1 MNLLFSRRK
10 FLGTLS
16 GAAAAAA
23 LARSAVAMSPFAGFA
38 APAPIA
44 TPDIRIGYASITWGG
59 KAQQAIDDISAVGYR
74 GIQLRSD
81 DIKQFQPAALRDELR
96 QKNLE
101 FAALSSGNVHI
112 DQASHDSDI
121 ATHTANATYMRDAG
135 GHYLQVID
143 QEPNQKDFSAADY
156 KYFAGL
162 LTELG
167 KRTFDIGIPLVY
179 HNHQNSVS
187 AQPEGLVRV
196 FDAVDPKYV
205 KLLFDVAHY
214 QAGGGDPVKGIA
226 QFKEHLALLH
236 IKDLGK
242 PFDLPADNPQRLEDF
257 VELGRGDVN
266 IPGVFD
272 ALHQIKFRGW
282 AIVEL
287 DSENDKSRTPKESAE
302 ISKEYL
308 QQKLRINIE
317 D

>member
-1 MNLLFSRRK
+1 MNLPFSRRK

-16 GAAAAAA
+16 GAAAAAG
-23 LARSAVAMSPFAGFA
+23 LARSAAGMGRLARFATP
-38 APAPIA
+38 APAA

-59 KAQQAIDDISAVGYR
+59 KAEQAIDDISAVGYR

-101 FAALSSGNVHI
+101 FVALSSGNVHI
-112 DQASHDSDI
+112 DPSSHDSDI
-121 ATHTANATYMRDAG
+121 ATHTSNATYMHDAG

-143 QEPNQKDFSAADY
+143 QEPHQDNFSAADY
-156 KYFAGL
+156 KYFGSL
-162 LTELG
+162 LTDLG
-167 KRTFDIGIPLVY
+167 KRTSEIGMPLVY
-179 HNHQNSVS
+179 HNHLNSVS
-187 AQPEGLVRV
+187 AHPEGLVRV
-196 FDAVDPKYV
+196 FDSVDPKYV
-205 KLLFDVAHY
+205 KLLFDIAHY
-214 QAGGGDPVKGIA
+214 QSGGGDPVKGIA

-242 PFDLPADNPQRLEDF
+242 PFDLPADDPKRLEDF
-257 VELGRGDVN
+257 VELGRGGLN
-266 IPGVFD
+266 IPGVFE
-272 ALHQIKFRGW
+272 ALGQIKFRGW

-308 QQKLRINIE
+308 KEKLGIDIE
-317 D
+317 Q

>member
-1 MNLLFSRRK
+1 MHQPFSRRK
-10 FLGTLS
+10 FLTAVTGTAASAMLTRP
-16 GAAAAAA
+16 AAATN
-23 LARSAVAMSPFAGFA
+23 LIRFA
-38 APAPIA
+38 APAAAA

-59 KAQQAIDDISAVGYR
+59 KAQEAIDDISAVGYR

-101 FAALSSGNVHI
+101 FVALSSGDAHI
-112 DQASHDSDI
+112 DPASHDSDI

-135 GHYLQVID
+135 GHYLQVLD
-143 QEPNQKDFSAADY
+143 QEPRQKDFSAADY
-156 KYFAGL
+156 KYFGSL
-162 LTELG
+162 LTDLG
-167 KRTFDIGIPLVY
+167 KRTADIGIPLVY
-179 HNHQNSVS
+179 HNHLNSVS
-187 AQPEGLVRV
+187 EHPEGLVKV
-196 FDAVDPKYV
+196 FDAVDPQYV
-205 KLLFDVAHY
+205 KLLFDIAHY

-242 PFDLPADNPQRLEDF
+242 PFDLPADNSRRLEDF

-272 ALHQIKFRGW
+272 ALHQIKFHGW

-287 DSENDKSRTPKESAE
+287 DSENDKSRPPKESAE

-308 QQKLRINIE
+308 QRKLRI
-317 D
+317 DVGR